1 MQRSKLLAL
10 TVLLLFASFAVAQSK
25 QAELELANNTQ
36 AVGYWLDPSTGLM
49 WAAKDNGL
57 DVSWKRAVK
66 YCHEL
71 RLAGYSDWR
80 LGSLEEEQAIYE
92 RGAHSPGYNPKSKW
106 HDGEPMNF
114 DIKGGIFITGTQW
127 TSSRIPNDRGK
138 PSGYAWR
145 FDFNEG
151 RPFEGDEL
159 WFNTNKRAL
168 CVRIASTH

>member
-1 MQRSKLLAL
+1 MRLSTIPTLLAL
-10 TVLLLFASFAVAQSK
+10 ALTLFTVAAQNR
-25 QAELELANNTQ
+25 QLELELARKTQ
-36 AVGYWLDPSTGLM
+36 TFGYWIDSTTGLM
-49 WAAKDNGL
+49 WAAKDNGEDL
-57 DVSWKRAVK
+57 SWKKAVK

-92 RGAHSPGYNPKSKW
+92 HGAQSPGYNPKSKW

-114 DIKGGIFITGTQW
+114 DIKGGIFITGNQW
-127 TSSRIPNDRGK
+127 TNSRIPDDRGK

-151 RPFEGDEL
+151 RPFDGDEL

-168 CVRIASTH
+168 CVRVASTH